1 MFDLIP
7 IIWQFALWLGL
18 VISVSTNHTTA
29 MLCLQQSTR
38 LTHRCHNVGMSVLS
52 IMPTILNAA
61 ARHRYI
67 SKATATFST
76 RSRGLRNV
84 IWARLGTTELHRP
97 LDESIM
103 APVGYVISYIG
114 FSDHARESRKFIFR
128 RSSIPILLPT
138 QEVAQAAQ
146 ASFNESNPFNDSKAI
161 TCIIHNAR
169 IAAFHIRKSEIAL
182 AADYHL
188 KAADV
193 VHAEL
198 NKIVKST
205 GRTVSRSRIDCS
217 LHVH

>member
-1 MFDLIP
+1 MR
-7 IIWQFALWLGL
+7 ALW
-18 VISVSTNHTTA
+18 
-29 MLCLQQSTR
+29 R
-38 LTHRCHNVGMSVLS
+38 LSATLS
-52 IMPTILNAA
+52 
-61 ARHRYI
+61 
-67 SKATATFST
+67 ATSGSPNT
-76 RSRGLRNV
+76 
-84 IWARLGTTELHRP
+84 P
-97 LDESIM
+97 ESY
-103 APVGYVISYIG
+103 ASS
-114 FSDHARESRKFIFR
+114 FFR

-169 IAAFHIRKSEIAL
+169 VAAFHIRKSEIAL

-217 LHVH
+217 LHVHQHRAGGVARCGEAQSSCR

>member
-1 MFDLIP
+1 MR
-7 IIWQFALWLGL
+7 
-18 VISVSTNHTTA
+18 
-29 MLCLQQSTR
+29 CLQQSMR
-38 LTHRCHNVGMSVLS
+38 LAHRCRHTGMSVLIS
-52 IMPTILNAA
+52 TPKILNTAT
-61 ARHRYI
+61 RHRYI
-67 SKATATFST
+67 SKAMATFST

-84 IWARLGTTELHRP
+84 IWTRLGTTELHRP

-114 FSDHARESRKFIFR
+114 FSEHARESRKFISR

-146 ASFNESNPFNDSKAI
+146 ASFNESKPFNDSKAI

-169 IAAFHIRKSEIAL
+169 VAAFHIRKSEIAL

-217 LHVH
+217 LHVHQHRAGGVARCGEAQSSCR